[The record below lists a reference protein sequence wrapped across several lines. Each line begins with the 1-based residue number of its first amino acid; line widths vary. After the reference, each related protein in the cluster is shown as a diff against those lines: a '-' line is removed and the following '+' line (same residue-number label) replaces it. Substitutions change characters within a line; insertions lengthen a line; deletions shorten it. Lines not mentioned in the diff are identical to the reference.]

1 MRKRTFGLV
10 IATFITVTILSLL
23 FATYASAKSA
33 EELLQAPG
41 LTPAQR
47 SAIAE
52 AIAAGNP
59 QQSIPETIKGILEW
73 QEMGDAFAQTIK
85 TICQTLNVEVNSF
98 LRSDVGKLT
107 AAVIIYKMVGKDILR
122 IILYTGVW
130 LGVTFFIMISILFL
144 HMKKKVKRKVKD
156 PSDEKGKSYVII
168 TKYENRFQWD
178 DDGYF
183 RIGSLAVH
191 IVAWFIF
198 SCIIAYNII

>member
-1 MRKRTFGLV
+1 MRKRTFNLF
-10 IATFITVTILSLL
+10 IAAFITITILSLL
-23 FATYASAKSA
+23 FAAYASAKTA

-41 LTPAQR
+41 LTATQR

-85 TICQTLNVEVNSF
+85 TICQTLNVEVNAF

-130 LGVTFFIMISILFL
+130 LGVTFFMMVSILFL
-144 HMKKKVKRKVKD
+144 HMKKKVKQRVKD
-156 PSDEKGKSYVII
+156 PDDKEGKSYLIT
-168 TKYENRFQWD
+168 TKYIERFAWD
-178 DDGYF
+178 DDGYM
-183 RIGSLAVH
+183 RIGSLIVH

-198 SCIIAYNII
+198 SCIVSYNII